1 MSITVKQL
9 TMYASPNDFAY
20 FEQSQPWEVVQNT
33 PVTLSFQFQTQDQL
47 PLRRYIVPTGRIVNI
62 EFMRMKVSKLGQPDT
77 AQSFSVVA
85 TPVTEDRSIW
95 SISLTAAQAS
105 LVASG
110 TVKFNILNGTTVE
123 KSIQMSFFVKKIPL
137 GSGQGC

>member
-1 MSITVKQL
+1 MAIIVKQL
-9 TMYASPNDFAY
+9 TMYASPNDY
-20 FEQSQPWEVVQNT
+20 VLFEQSQPWEVTQNT
-33 PVTLSFQFQTQDQL
+33 ATTLSFQFQTQDQL
-47 PLRRYIVPTGRIVNI
+47 PLRRYIVPTGRTVTV

-77 AQSFSVVA
+77 AQSFTVNA

-123 KSIQMSFFVKKIPL
+123 KSVQMSFFVKKIPL

>member
-9 TMYASPNDFAY
+9 TMYASPNDFVL

-33 PVTLSFQFQTQDQL
+33 ATTLFFQFQTQDQL
-47 PLRRYIVPTGRIVNI
+47 PLRRYIVPTGRTVSV

-95 SISLTAAQAS
+95 SIALTAAQSA

-123 KSIQMSFFVKKIPL
+123 KSIQQSFFVKKISL
-137 GSGQGC
+137 TSGNGC